1 MQFRIGDRDPVSGLY
16 DVIYP
21 DGSHT
26 RNGIKIFNSAH
37 EFGDVVLATQ
47 RSDGMM
53 ILDGVKATLTE
64 VVTNSFSLG
73 GFGEKPVGYLAGQVF
88 NNEDEVILPVVS
100 VKFAPGSPTSLAPNA
115 GSFVVRISIDRPQQT
130 DLKIKCELTGTA
142 PSNDYTYIG
151 LDANKFATIPAGLLF
166 KDVTITPIS
175 NTTATNET
183 IIVKALLLGTYWI
196 GVDNIATATIS
207 GAAVKPTATIGFA
220 PGSLTTVGAA
230 AGIATMRI
238 TLNNAQ
244 PSPMTVVIGLRNAG
258 PTAPFGTLGGSIVGV
273 SGAITLASITS
284 GQGRSVTMVFA
295 AGQTTFD
302 IMINTPLTVINPGLP
317 IGTAGSPP
325 PGLYNLLFADF
336 IRGTVTASTSYNIVT
351 SNNANLI
358 WNRWTIGGQ
367 V

>member
-115 GSFVVRISIDRPQQT
+115 GSFVVRISIDRPQRK

-142 PSNDYTYIG
+142 PVADYTYVG
-151 LDANKFATIPAGLLF
+151 LDVDKFAIVPAGLLF

-175 NTTATNET
+175 NTTTTTTNET
-183 IIVKALLLGTYWI
+183 VVIKALILSIYRI
-196 GVDNIATATIS
+196 GADNIATAIIIDSAVTLKLVQLCPAIVTPGNGQFFRVDRLGSTVAAISVQIDVFIIADITTSAGTI
-207 GAAVKPTATIGFA
+207 
-220 PGSLTTVGAA
+220 
-230 AGIATMRI
+230 AGYYGDIINLEILAGEVSSEIATYKTI
-238 TLNNAQ
+238 PYEPCN
-244 PSPMTVVIGLRNAG
+244 
-258 PTAPFGTLGGSIVGV
+258 GSIEPF
-273 SGAITLASITS
+273 L
-284 GQGRSVTMVFA
+284 
-295 AGQTTFD
+295 
-302 IMINTPLTVINPGLP
+302 LEGL
-317 IGTAGSPP
+317 I
-325 PGLYNLLFADF
+325 
-336 IRGTVTASTSYNIVT
+336 VTASLPSASPPYVFISSTFEFGQQGFACVT
-351 SNNANLI
+351 
-358 WNRWTIGGQ
+358 